1 MGRWLAKNK
10 KKQNTIMSEEAN
22 VETNDGTWSGLKKTI
37 IGAISTAIL
46 AGGTYLTT
54 HLFSGSE
61 DKEETKT
68 EQAAP
73 AAQPVINVNLENNNT
88 NQQKQSGGTTVIH
101 ERVVEKA
108 APAEKKEEKKKDET
122 DSPW

>member
-1 MGRWLAKNK
+1 
-10 KKQNTIMSEEAN
+10 MSEEAN

-46 AGGTYLTT
+46 AGGTYFTT
-54 HLFSGSE
+54 HLFGGE

-88 NQQKQSGGTTVIH
+88 NQQKQSGGGTNTIIR
-101 ERVVEKA
+101 ERVVEK

>member
-1 MGRWLAKNK
+1 
-10 KKQNTIMSEEAN
+10 MSEETN

-37 IGAISTAIL
+37 IGGLSTAIL
-46 AGGTYLTT
+46 AGGTWVTT
-54 HLFSGSE
+54 HLFGGSDE
-61 DKEETKT
+61 SKEEHKT
-68 EQAAP
+68 EQVAP

-88 NQQKQSGGTTVIH
+88 NQQKQSGGTNTIIR

-108 APAEKKEEKKKDET
+108 AEKKEEKKKDET

>member
-1 MGRWLAKNK
+1 
-10 KKQNTIMSEEAN
+10 MSEEAN
-22 VETNDGTWSGLKKTI
+22 VETNDGTWSSLRKTI
-37 IGAISTAIL
+37 VGAISTAIL
-46 AGGTYLTT
+46 AGGTWVTT

-61 DKEETKT
+61 EPKEEQKT

-88 NQQKQSGGTTVIH
+88 NQQKQSGGTNTVIR

-108 APAEKKEEKKKDET
+108 PAAKEEKKKDET

>member
-1 MGRWLAKNK
+1 
-10 KKQNTIMSEEAN
+10 MSEETN

-37 IGAISTAIL
+37 IGGLSTAIL
-46 AGGTYLTT
+46 AGGTWVTT
-54 HLFSGSE
+54 HLFGGSDE
-61 DKEETKT
+61 SKEEHKT
-68 EQAAP
+68 EQVAP

-88 NQQKQSGGTTVIH
+88 NQQKQSTGGGTNTIIR
-101 ERVVEKA
+101 ERVVEKAA